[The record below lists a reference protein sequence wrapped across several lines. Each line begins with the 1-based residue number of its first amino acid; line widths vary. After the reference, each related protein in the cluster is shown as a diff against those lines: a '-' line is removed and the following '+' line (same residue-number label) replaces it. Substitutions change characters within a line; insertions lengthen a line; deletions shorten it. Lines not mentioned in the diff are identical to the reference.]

1 MVKNRSSFGGLK
13 DHLGPSGRALEGPR
27 TRQALSGRPLRRL
40 GVGRAFLSEACEVAR
55 GFLKNIY

>member
-40 GVGRAFLSEACEVAR
+40 DVGQAFLGEASGLAPA
-55 GFLKNIY
+55 FLKHIY